1 MNNDLTKEDIIRLE
15 DEIPV
20 GRIGKTEEIA
30 KAVRMILENEYI
42 NGQVI
47 EVNGGWHI

>member
-20 GRIGKTEEIA
+20 GRIGKPEEIA

-42 NGQVI
+42 NGQVL
-47 EVNGGWHI
+47 EVNGGWHV